1 MGKVSSK
8 MGVYLMKGTGTSG
21 SETYAKLVDIVSFP
35 DMGGAPETLDG
46 TTLSDEME
54 VQEEGI
60 TKLGALEFD
69 AFLDESGAD
78 LESLEALKGTE
89 TQFALYVGKNAS
101 SEPDGHVI
109 KYKWKGK
116 LSVWVVGGGVNELI
130 KVKISI
136 ARTTKVEKITD

>member
-8 MGVYLMKGTGTSG
+8 MGVYLMKGTGSG
-21 SETYAKLVDIVSFP
+21 ESSTYAKLVDITNFP
-35 DMGGAPETLDG
+35 DMGGAPESLDG

-69 AFLDESGAD
+69 GFLDESGAD
-78 LESLEALKGTE
+78 FEALEALEGTE
-89 TQFALYVGKNAS
+89 TQFALYVGKDAS
-101 SEPDGHVI
+101 GTPDGHII

-116 LSVWVVGGGVNELI
+116 LSAWVVGGGVNELI

-136 ARTTKVEKITD
+136 ARTTKVERIKA